1 MKIRNQIVKS
11 ITSESTA
18 ALRQQVLA
26 RHHHKR
32 VKTGPKASIIAVYA
46 SVFALLIAA
55 VAVGYRQPQ
64 AKSGIANT
72 ATLTA
77 TSQAQPTSVDQV
89 VATDIA
95 ASVAQTANLSVAPNV
110 ANMAVSAK
118 ISSEL
123 AQSSDTSIT
132 KPQIIQPTSQSRT
145 VTSYVTKTGDTADS
159 VAAQFGISK
168 DTLKWANN
176 LTSDALD
183 PNKTLKIMPT
193 DGVLYTVKDGDTAQS
208 IADKYK
214 VDPTR
219 VILYNDLDQ
228 SGVQPGMQIILPGA
242 SLPNNERPGYV
253 APVQV
258 SYATTTYIGGYS
270 AGFGGNSWRIGVG
283 TAPNSYAFG
292 NCTAYAFNRRVELG
306 LPVGSNWGNA
316 ATWAVAARADGL
328 LVNNTPSVGAIM
340 QNGGWLGH
348 VAIVESI
355 QANGDLSIS
364 EMNAT
369 VSGGGFNII
378 DGRIVPASVV
388 GQYVYI
394 H

>member
-1 MKIRNQIVKS
+1 MKS

-26 RHHHKR
+26 RYHHKR
-32 VKTGPKASIIAVYA
+32 AKSGPKTSVIAVYA
-46 SVFALLIAA
+46 SVFALIIAA

-64 AKSGIANT
+64 AKTGIANA

-89 VATDIA
+89 VASNIA

-118 ISSEL
+118 ISSQL

-132 KPQIIQPTSQSRT
+132 KPQIIQPTSQSRA
-145 VTSYVTKTGDTADS
+145 VTSYVTKTGDTTDS
-159 VAAQFGISK
+159 VAAANGISK

-183 PNKTLKIMPT
+183 PGKTLKILPT
-193 DGVLYTVKDGDTAQS
+193 DGVLYTVKAGDTAQS
-208 IADKYK
+208 IGDKYK

-219 VILYNDLDQ
+219 IILYNDLDQ
-228 SGVQPGMQIILPGA
+228 SGIQSGMQIILPSA
-242 SLPNNERPGYV
+242 TLPTNERPGYV

-258 SYATTTYIGGYS
+258 NYNYAVTTYIGGYS
-270 AGFGGNSWRIGVG
+270 AGFGGNSWRIRVG
-283 TAPNSYAFG
+283 TAPNGYAFG
-292 NCTAYAFNRRVELG
+292 NCTAYAYNRRVELG
-306 LPVGSNWGNA
+306 LPVGGNWGNA
-316 ATWAVAARADGL
+316 ATWAVAARSSGL

-348 VAIVESI
+348 VSIVESI
-355 QANGDLSIS
+355 LDNGDLSIS
-364 EMNAT
+364 EMNAS
-369 VSGGGFNII
+369 VSGGGFNIVS
-378 DGRIVPASVV
+378 GRIIPASVV
-388 GQYVYI
+388 GQYVFI